1 MPVKKEPLTIQVNS
15 EELKESVKARN
26 SDAGIVESLSR
37 IITAKEKT
45 IADKDTQL
53 FKLYD
58 QLGTCKSESAQL
70 KEANLTLTGYNE
82 QLSKKIKEL
91 EEELDNLINEE
102 EEEGESINAPE
113 SLVDNSMI
121 SQIKE
126 IMALFQ
132 GTTTP
137 SINAPNIVPNPA
149 DITSSEFF
157 GESNRGVL
165 ILLSEW
171 YQLDQELL
179 TVLNNII
186 NLAKTDPAKYN
197 LAKSML

>member
-15 EELKESVKARN
+15 EELKESVKAKN

-45 IADKDTQL
+45 IADKDNQL

-58 QLGTCKSESAQL
+58 QLGTFRSESAQL

-102 EEEGESINAPE
+102 EEESINAPE
-113 SLVDNSMI
+113 SLIDNSMI

-132 GTTTP
+132 GPTT
-137 SINAPNIVPNPA
+137 SNINAPNIIPNPT

-165 ILLSEW
+165 MLLSEW
-171 YQLDQELL
+171 YKLDQELL
-179 TVLNNII
+179 TVLSNII
-186 NLAKTDPAKYN
+186 NLAKTDPEKYN
-197 LAKSML
+197 LAKTML

>member
-1 MPVKKEPLTIQVNS
+1 MRVKKDPLTIQVNS

-58 QLGTCKSESAQL
+58 QLGTFRSESAQL

-102 EEEGESINAPE
+102 EEGESINAPE

-132 GTTTP
+132 GSTP
-137 SINAPNIVPNPA
+137 SINAPNIVPNPT

-165 ILLSEW
+165 MLLSEW

>member
-15 EELKESVKARN
+15 EELKDSVKAKN

-45 IADKDTQL
+45 IADKDNQL

-58 QLGTCKSESAQL
+58 QLGTFRSESAQL

-102 EEEGESINAPE
+102 EEESINAPE

-132 GTTTP
+132 GSTTP
-137 SINAPNIVPNPA
+137 SINAPNIVPNPT

-165 ILLSEW
+165 MLLSEW

-186 NLAKTDPAKYN
+186 NLA
-197 LAKSML
+197 

>member
-15 EELKESVKARN
+15 EELKDSVKAKN

-45 IADKDTQL
+45 IADKDNQL

-58 QLGTCKSESAQL
+58 QLGTFRSESAQL

-102 EEEGESINAPE
+102 EEESINAPE

-132 GTTTP
+132 GSTTP
-137 SINAPNIVPNPA
+137 SINAPNIVPNPT

-165 ILLSEW
+165 MLLSEW

-186 NLAKTDPAKYN
+186 NLAKTDPEKYN
-197 LAKSML
+197 LAKTML